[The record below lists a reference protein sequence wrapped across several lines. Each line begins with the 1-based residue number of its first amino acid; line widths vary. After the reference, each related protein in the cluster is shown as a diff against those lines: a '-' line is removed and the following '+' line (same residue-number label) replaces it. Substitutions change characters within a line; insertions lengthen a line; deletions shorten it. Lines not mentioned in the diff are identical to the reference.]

1 MKCFPC
7 GSISRNKYPDF
18 PHIPEKRSP
27 YRMHYQNASEQMFP
41 PENDQRT
48 ALLLAYNLFPNGDQ
62 LETSRD
68 RSDLRVG
75 RSRQARRNKHF
86 PLP

>member
-1 MKCFPC
+1 MLC

-48 ALLLAYNLFPNGDQ
+48 ANITRSIRPTCR
-62 LETSRD
+62 EITS
-68 RSDLRVG
+68 S
-75 RSRQARRNKHF
+75 SEK
-86 PLP
+86 

>member
-1 MKCFPC
+1 MLC

-62 LETSRD
+62 LETFSASLTSSPVD
-68 RSDLRVG
+68 SSFQCQLFK
-75 RSRQARRNKHF
+75 SPA
-86 PLP
+86 